1 MTLPYNHDERMDVL
15 GRNSGPIYGY
25 DGQDGAEFDVWQRTL
40 REELAETLGFPAIR
54 SVGPC
59 DLDPRLIET
68 ASEDGYER
76 QKWTVRTEPDFRVP
90 FYLLLPDDRQSP
102 APVVVAIHGHTDIGK
117 DLAVGDPSTDEHR
130 AQIADERR
138 DIARQA
144 VRRGY
149 AVLAPD
155 MRGFGELRE
164 NGRESDRGGACREM
178 QLHAQLFGRSLA
190 GERTWDVL
198 KLLEF
203 VDTRPGLDDDRLAIT
218 GHSGGGA
225 VTLYAAALEERFSVV
240 APNAYFC
247 TFEDSIIEHDHC
259 ECNYVPGVRRLGEMS
274 DIAGLVAPRPLLIAT
289 GNEDPIFP
297 IDGTRRAFEKLRE
310 RYRAAG
316 APDECELS
324 VGDGGHRFY
333 DDGVWPFVGAHL

>member
-1 MTLPYNHDERMDVL
+1 MNPPYDHDDRMDFL
-15 GRNSGPIYGY
+15 LRNSRSSRGY
-25 DGQDGAEFDVWQRTL
+25 DGQDGAEFDAWQRTV
-40 REELAETLGFPAIR
+40 RDELADTLGFPEIR
-54 SVGPC
+54 AAGRC
-59 DLDPRLIET
+59 ELDPRRIET
-68 ASEDGYER
+68 EAKDGYER
-76 QKWTVRTEPDFRVP
+76 QKWTVRTEPGFRVP

-102 APVVVAIHGHTDIGK
+102 APVVFAIHGHTDIGK
-117 DLAVGDPSTDEHR
+117 ELAVGEPSTEEHR
-130 AQIADERR
+130 SQIADERR
-138 DIARQA
+138 DMAVQA

-164 NGRESDRGGACREM
+164 NDARSACREM

-190 GERTWDVL
+190 GERAWDVRRL
-198 KLLEF
+198 VEF
-203 VDTRPGLDDDRLAIT
+203 VEQRSDLDIDRMAIT

-259 ECNYVPGVRRLGEMS
+259 ECNYVPGIRRLGEMS

-289 GNEDPIFP
+289 GRDDPIFP
-297 IDGTRRAFEKLRE
+297 VDGTRRAFEKLRE
-310 RYRAAG
+310 IYRAVG
-316 APDECELS
+316 AEDECELY

-333 DDGVWPFVGAHL
+333 EDGVWPYVEEHL